1 MASHRSLFTLAAC
14 LLPSFVAACGD
25 DGQAPPAGPH
35 YHFVVNKAFIPKTNT
50 EAHEF
55 GLDIGQ
61 AKSTKLDKVVD
72 NQLGM
77 VLATLEGMMFDIQ
90 TTIDTAINKGSII
103 LLVDF
108 QTKDFTNTSAAGV
121 QAFLGANPMPAPCTD
136 ANDMTCGHHL
146 TGTGMFTVDPAS
158 PDNASLAG
166 KIIGGT
172 FNGGP
177 GNLTLQIALGGT
189 MAITLNLELA
199 RAQATD
205 VSDSGMTLIVAGA
218 ITQDQINNQVIP
230 AVVSQL
236 GPIIMRDCNMLTM
249 PPDCGCASG
258 STGKTILGLFDTA
271 PKDCMV
277 SVAEV
282 QNNSLIKSLLAPDV
296 CAPSGTGT
304 TCDAANALSI
314 GLKVTAVKGGFTVD
328 GETM

>member
-1 MASHRSLFTLAAC
+1 MASHRSLFTFAAC
-14 LLPSFVAACGD
+14 LLPSFAACGGD

-35 YHFVVNKAFIPKTNT
+35 YHYVVNKAFIPTTNT
-50 EAHEF
+50 EAHTD

-61 AKSTKLDKVVD
+61 AKTTKLDKVVD

-77 VLATLEGMMFDIQ
+77 VLATLEGMNFDIQ
-90 TTIDTAINKGSII
+90 TTIDTAINKGNII

-108 QTKDFTNTSAAGV
+108 QTKDFNNTTAAGI
-121 QAFLGANPMPAPCTD
+121 QAFLGTNPMPAPCSSPTD
-136 ANDMTCGHHL
+136 TTCGHHL
-146 TGTGMFTVDPAS
+146 DGSGMFTVSPMS
-158 PDNASLAG
+158 PDNPALAG
-166 KIIGGT
+166 KIINGT

-189 MAITLNLELA
+189 MPITLGLELA
-199 RAQATD
+199 RAQATSI
-205 VSDSGMTLIVAGA
+205 SDTGMTAIVAGA
-218 ITQDQINNQVIP
+218 ITQDEINNMVIP
-230 AVVSQL
+230 AVVAQL
-236 GPIIMRDCNMLTM
+236 GPIIMRDCTMLNN

-277 SVAEV
+277 SVSEV

-296 CAPSGTGT
+296 CAPTTGT

-314 GLKVTAVKGGFTVD
+314 GLKITAVKGTYTVS

>member
-1 MASHRSLFTLAAC
+1 MASHRSLFTLIAC

-25 DGQAPPAGPH
+25 DGQLPPAGPH
-35 YHFVVNKAFIPKTNT
+35 YHYVVNKAFIPKTNT

-77 VLATLEGMMFDIQ
+77 VLATLEGMNFDIQ
-90 TTIDTAINKGSII
+90 GTIDKAIADGSII
-103 LLVDF
+103 LLADF

-121 QAFLGANPMPAPCTD
+121 QAFLGTNPMPAPCT
-136 ANDMTCGHHL
+136 NDQDTVCGHHL
-146 TGTGMFTVDPAS
+146 DGTGMFTVDPKS
-158 PDNASLAG
+158 PPNASLAG
-166 KIIGGT
+166 KIINGT

-189 MAITLNLELA
+189 MPITLGLDLA
-199 RAQATD
+199 RAQASD
-205 VSDSGMTLIVAGA
+205 VSDTGLTLIVAGA
-218 ITQDQINNQVIP
+218 ISQDEINMQVIP

-236 GPIIMRDCNMLTM
+236 GPIIMRDCTALTM

-277 SVAEV
+277 TVPEV

-296 CAPSGTGT
+296 CSPDSGT

-314 GLKVTAVKGGFTVD
+314 GLKVTGVKGTFTVD
-328 GETM
+328 GEM